1 MAAVTENTP
10 SGEDELLDAMQELAR
25 AQQRVVQLREQNR
38 EKAIAEIIEKIRMYD
53 LKPEEL
59 GFPKRSAS
67 PKSSRKSGLD
77 RVVPRGAGA
86 PGSAPSIETASGDR
100 RSQVKPKYIS
110 PDGQA
115 SWSGRG
121 KPPLW
126 MKTLLDAGAKKEDFE
141 VDKSNA

>member
-25 AQQRVVQLREQNR
+25 AQQRVAQLREQNR
-38 EKAIAEIIEKIRMYD
+38 AKAISEIIEKIRMYD

-59 GFPKRSAS
+59 GFPKSSVS
-67 PKSSRKSGLD
+67 PKASRKSGLD
-77 RVVPRGAGA
+77 RVVPQGAPA
-86 PGSAPSIETASGDR
+86 PGSAPGIEVASGDR

-110 PDGQA
+110 PDGQDT
-115 SWSGRG
+115 WSGRG

-126 MKTLLDAGAKKEDFE
+126 MKRLLDAGARKEDFE

>member
-10 SGEDELLDAMQELAR
+10 SGEDELLSAMEELAR
-25 AQQRVVQLREQNR
+25 VQQRVDQLREQNR

-59 GFPKRSAS
+59 GFPKAPAS
-67 PKSSRKSGLD
+67 SKASRKSGLE
-77 RVVPRGAGA
+77 RVVPRGAPA
-86 PGSAPSIETASGDR
+86 PGSAQSIESATGDR
-100 RSQVKPKYIS
+100 RSQVKPKYVS
-110 PDGQA
+110 PDGQ
-115 SWSGRG
+115 STWSGRG

-126 MKTLLDAGAKKEDFE
+126 MKVLLDAGANKEDFE

>member
-25 AQQRVVQLREQNR
+25 VQQRVAQLREQNR
-38 EKAIAEIIEKIRMYD
+38 AKAIAEIIEKIRMYD

-59 GFPKRSAS
+59 GFPKSPAS
-67 PKSSRKSGLD
+67 PKASRKSGLD
-77 RVVPRGAGA
+77 RVVPQGVPE
-86 PGSAPSIETASGDR
+86 PGSPPSIETASGDR

-115 SWSGRG
+115 TWSGRG

-126 MKTLLDAGAKKEDFE
+126 MKALLDAGARKEDFE
-141 VDKSNA
+141 VGKSSD

>member
-25 AQQRVVQLREQNR
+25 AQQRVAQLREQNR
-38 EKAIAEIIEKIRMYD
+38 AKAIAEIIEKIRMYD

-59 GFPKRSAS
+59 GFPKAPAS
-67 PKSSRKSGLD
+67 PKASRKSGLD
-77 RVVPRGAGA
+77 REVPQGVPE
-86 PGSAPSIETASGDR
+86 PGSAPGIETASGDR
-100 RSQVKPKYIS
+100 RSQVKPKYVS
-110 PDGQA
+110 PDGQ
-115 SWSGRG
+115 STWSGRG

-126 MKTLLDAGAKKEDFE
+126 MKALLDAGANKEDFE